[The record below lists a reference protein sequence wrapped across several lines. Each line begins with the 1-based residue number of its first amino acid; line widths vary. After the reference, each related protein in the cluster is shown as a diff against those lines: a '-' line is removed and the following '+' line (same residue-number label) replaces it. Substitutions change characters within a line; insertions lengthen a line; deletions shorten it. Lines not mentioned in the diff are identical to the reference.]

1 MYAPSA
7 ENRYKVYIIDEAHM
21 LTREAWNALLKV
33 LEEPPPRVV
42 FVFATTEPQKIAQAA
57 APVLSRLQRFDLK
70 RIGPLEIRERL
81 ASVLNDE
88 GVAFEDDALAM
99 ISRAADG
106 GLRDALSLT
115 DQVLSIGEEG
125 RITSERVREALGLI
139 PDEEYLALLDIV
151 VERRAVDVFPA
162 VQRLADSG
170 VDFALM
176 LAGLGDLLRAQLA
189 ISLGGTAP
197 DLPERMR
204 TALTERKSASTP
216 ADLLRM
222 LHALLE
228 LEPLFR
234 RSGQPQLLVESLLVR
249 FALLDRTVDIEEV
262 LRGFG
267 DGGREEPPARRVT
280 AESRGA
286 SAHALPPTPPAAVAP
301 AIPNPVPAPPAP
313 PAPRPATARVAQ
325 AAAEQQRYDASH
337 PPAHHAAAPVEDHAP
352 AGPPSIDRVRKEW
365 PSVVEMVKQGGRG
378 MLAQAVQRMS
388 PAEFSS
394 AGSIVLGYAP
404 EDDTFARAVEKGRS
418 DVLAA
423 LQGCFD
429 GVTTFVVRATGAT
442 EVTKSKQ
449 SKRITTQ
456 DVQKE
461 RLAQLSARD
470 PLLDAAVRALDL
482 EILD

>member
-1 MYAPSA
+1 MERAA
-7 ENRYKVYIIDEAHM
+7 QGARG
-21 LTREAWNALLKV
+21 T
-33 LEEPPPRVV
+33 
-42 FVFATTEPQKIAQAA
+42 ATTEPQKIAQAA

-313 PAPRPATARVAQ
+313 RPATARVAQ

-388 PAEFSS
+388 PAEVSS